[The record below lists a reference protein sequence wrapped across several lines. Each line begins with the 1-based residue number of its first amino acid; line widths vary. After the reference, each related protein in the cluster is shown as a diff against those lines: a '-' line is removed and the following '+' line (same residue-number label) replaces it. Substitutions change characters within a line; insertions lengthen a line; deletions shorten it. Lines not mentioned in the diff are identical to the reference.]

1 MAETIKPEVFY
12 KQRISDLNIKL
23 NHLLQR
29 KQLLGWIRFGILA
42 TTALFIWLFSSYG
55 ILVSAVIFFIGL
67 AVFLFAVRK
76 DLANKEAISH
86 HERLIAINEQ
96 ELLYLQHKYTH
107 QKDGSEFYKDGH
119 SYADDLDIFGR
130 ASLYQYINRTNSQQ
144 GNKMIADWLL
154 APATPA
160 IIQARQK
167 AVQELMQQTN
177 WRQELQAHGSSS
189 TITIAT
195 EKKMEDWLNEGN
207 QFHDKKIWHLIRYVL
222 PVIATGTL
230 VCFLFDVI
238 TYQVFL
244 RSLLVF
250 TIIAFAITR
259 MIVPLYRKLN
269 KITGQMEVLSNS
281 IACIEQAE
289 FKDPL
294 LVELKHQFHSGSNKA
309 SQQIFQLK
317 NIFNRFDYRLNP
329 VVFVPLN
336 IFLVWDL
343 QQVLQLERWKQKN
356 NQQINH
362 WFHALAELEALG
374 SLGTLAFNHPK
385 WNFPE
390 LKTDEPTFVAVQLGH
405 PLIEEQKNVLND
417 FSTKGKEQIN
427 LITGSNM
434 AGKSTFLRSVGV
446 NMVLTGMGAPVCAKQ
461 LTVTSLK
468 VMSSMR
474 IKDNLEES
482 TSTFYAEL
490 KKLKQIIDA
499 VNNNEA
505 VFILLDEILRGTNSN
520 DRHTGSKA
528 LIKQLLHHKATGIL
542 ATHDLELANLVQE
555 FPAGIHNYHFDV
567 QVNADELYFD
577 YKLKRGICQSMNA
590 SILMKKIGI
599 EL

>member
-1 MAETIKPEVFY
+1 MKPEIFY
-12 KQRISDLNIKL
+12 NQQISDLTTKL
-23 NHLLQR
+23 NRLLKR

-42 TTALFIWLFSSYG
+42 ITVLLTWFFSPSG
-55 ILVSAVIFFIGL
+55 ILVSVFILFIGL
-67 AVFLFAVRK
+67 ATFLFAVRK
-76 DLANKEAISH
+76 DLVNKEAISH
-86 HERLIAINEQ
+86 HERLIELNKQ
-96 ELLYLQHKYTH
+96 EILYLQHNYTH
-107 QKDGSEFYKDGH
+107 QKDGGEFYKDEH
-119 SYADDLDIFGR
+119 AYAGDLDIFGR
-130 ASLYQYINRTNSQQ
+130 ASLYQYINRTHSEQ
-144 GNKMIADWLL
+144 GNRLLADWLL
-154 APATPA
+154 APSAAAT
-160 IIQARQK
+160 IQARQK
-167 AVQELMQQTN
+167 AAQELVEQTN

-195 EKKMEDWLNEGN
+195 EKKMEEWLKEEN
-207 QFHDKKIWHLIRYVL
+207 QFIDKNIWQIIRYIF
-222 PVIATGTL
+222 PVIAIAIF

-238 TYQVFL
+238 TYQRFL
-244 RSLLVF
+244 QSLLVF

-281 IACIEQAE
+281 IACIELAAFE
-289 FKDPL
+289 DPL
-294 LVELKHQFHSGSNKA
+294 LVELKNQFNSGSNKA
-309 SQQIFQLK
+309 SQQILELK
-317 NIFNRFDYRLNP
+317 NIFNRFDYRMNP
-329 VVFVPLN
+329 VVFIPLN
-336 IFLVWDL
+336 IFLLWDL
-343 QQVLQLERWKQKN
+343 QQVLQLEKWKQKN

-362 WFHALAELEALG
+362 WFAALAELEALT
-374 SLGTLAFNHPK
+374 SIATLAFNHPH
-385 WNFPE
+385 WSFPQ
-390 LKTDEPTFVAVQLGH
+390 LKSDQPTFIAEQLGH
-405 PLIEEQKNVLND
+405 PLIEEHKNVLND
-417 FSTKGKEQIN
+417 FSTVGKEQVN

-446 NMVLTGMGAPVCAKQ
+446 NMVLAGMGAPVCAKH
-461 LTVTSLK
+461 LTVTPLK

-499 VNNNEA
+499 VNNKEA

-520 DRHTGSKA
+520 DRHSGSKA

-542 ATHDLELANLVQE
+542 ATHDLELAKLADDY
-555 FPAGIHNYHFDV
+555 PALIHNYHFDV
-567 QVNADELYFD
+567 QVNKEELYFD

>member
-1 MAETIKPEVFY
+1 MAETMNPALFY
-12 KQRISDLNIKL
+12 TQQINDLNIQLNKL
-23 NHLLQR
+23 LKH
-29 KQLLGWIRFGILA
+29 KQFLGWIRFSILA
-42 TTALFIWLFSSYG
+42 TTVLLIWMFSSYG
-55 ILVSAVIFFIGL
+55 MLTSTALFFIGTML
-67 AVFLFAVRK
+67 FLFAVRK
-76 DLANKEAISH
+76 DLVNKEAISH
-86 HERLIAINEQ
+86 HERLITINEQ
-96 ELLYLQHKYTH
+96 ELLYQQHRYTH
-107 QKDGSEFYKDGH
+107 QKDGSEFYKDEH
-119 SYADDLDIFGR
+119 AYAGDLDIFGR
-130 ASLYQYINRTNSQQ
+130 ASLYQYINRTHSEQ
-144 GNKMIADWLL
+144 GNKLLADWLL
-154 APATPA
+154 APSTPA
-160 IIQARQK
+160 IIEARQK
-167 AVQELMQQTN
+167 AVQELVQQTN

-189 TITIAT
+189 TITVAT
-195 EKKMEDWLNEGN
+195 EKKMEDWLKEEN
-207 QFHDKKIWHLIRYVL
+207 QFVDKNIWQVIRYIF
-222 PVIATGTL
+222 PVIAIGIF

-238 TYQVFL
+238 TYQRFL
-244 RSLLVF
+244 QSLLVF

-281 IACIEQAE
+281 IACIEHAE
-289 FKDPL
+289 FKNPL
-294 LVELKHQFHSGSNKA
+294 LVELKYQFHSGSNKA
-309 SQQIFQLK
+309 SQQILQLK

-336 IFLVWDL
+336 IFLLWDL
-343 QQVLQLERWKQKN
+343 QQVLQLEKWKQKN

-362 WFHALAELEALG
+362 WFAALAELEAL
-374 SLGTLAFNHPK
+374 SSIATLAFNHPH
-385 WNFPE
+385 WSFPQ
-390 LKTDEPTFVAVQLGH
+390 LKTDEPTFIAEQLGH
-405 PLIEEQKNVLND
+405 PLIEEHKNVLND
-417 FSTKGKEQIN
+417 FSTIGKEQVN

-446 NMVLTGMGAPVCAKQ
+446 NMVLAGMGAPVCAKH
-461 LTVTSLK
+461 LKVTPLK

-520 DRHTGSKA
+520 DRHSGSKA

-542 ATHDLELANLVQE
+542 ATHDLELAKLADDY
-555 FPAGIHNYHFDV
+555 PASIHNYHFDV
-567 QVNADELYFD
+567 QVNKEELYFD